1 MELSKRI
8 FMAKLKTVDQK
19 NKASGDVE
27 IDDSITDT
35 PYHKHVVS
43 EVVRQFLASKQQ
55 GTHSTKNR
63 SEVAYSTR
71 KLYRQKGTGSAR
83 AGSAKSPIRR
93 HGGTIFGPQFRSHSI
108 RLNKKTR
115 LLAAK
120 SAFAEK
126 IRQDSVMVLDKLEL
140 NDNKTKNLK
149 SLLSTFDLPS
159 KVLIV
164 TDQISDNLRLASRNL
179 HGVHVLSHRSL
190 NVYEIMRNNK
200 VIFTKKALE
209 SFVERFSK

>member
-1 MELSKRI
+1 MT
-8 FMAKLKTVDQK
+8 KLKTLDQK
-19 NKASGDVE
+19 NKASGNVD
-27 IDDSITDT
+27 IDDSITNT
-35 PYHKHVVS
+35 PYHKQVVS

-108 RLNKKTR
+108 RLNKKTK
-115 LLAAK
+115 LLASK
-120 SAFAEK
+120 SALAEK
-126 IRQDSVMVLDKLEL
+126 IRQDGVVVLDNLEL

-149 SLLSTFDLPS
+149 SLLSTLNLRS

-179 HGVHVLSHRSL
+179 HDVHVLSHRSL

-209 SFVERFSK
+209 SFLERFSK

>member
-1 MELSKRI
+1 
-8 FMAKLKTVDQK
+8 MAKIKTLDQT
-19 NKASGDVE
+19 NKASGDIE

-35 PYHKHVVS
+35 PYNRNVVS

-55 GTHSTKNR
+55 GTHSTKKR

-83 AGSAKSPIRR
+83 AGSAKSPLRR

-115 LLAAK
+115 LLATK

-126 IRQDSVMVLDKLEL
+126 IRQDDVIVLDKLEL
-140 NDNKTKNLK
+140 NNNKTKNLK
-149 SLLSTFDLPS
+149 SLLSTLKLNS

-164 TDQISDNLRLASRNL
+164 TVQISNNLQLASRNL
-179 HGVHVLSHRSL
+179 REVHVLNHRSL
-190 NVYEIMRNNK
+190 NVYEIMKNNK
-200 VIFTKKALE
+200 VVFTKKAIE
-209 SFVERFSK
+209 SFIERFRK

>member
-1 MELSKRI
+1 
-8 FMAKLKTVDQK
+8 MAKIKTLDQT
-19 NKASGDVE
+19 NKTSGNIE

-35 PYHKHVVS
+35 PYNRNVVS

-83 AGSAKSPIRR
+83 SGSAKSPLRR

-115 LLAAK
+115 LLATK

-126 IRQDSVMVLDKLEL
+126 IRQDDVIVIEKLEL

-149 SLLSTFDLPS
+149 SLLSTLKLNS

-164 TDQISDNLRLASRNL
+164 TDQISENLQLASRNL
-179 HGVHVLSHRSL
+179 REVHVLSHRSL

-200 VIFTKKALE
+200 VIFTKEALE

>member
-1 MELSKRI
+1 
-8 FMAKLKTVDQK
+8 MAKLKTVDQK
-19 NKASGDVE
+19 NKASGNVE

-43 EVVRQFLASKQQ
+43 EVVRRFLASKQQ

-93 HGGTIFGPQFRSHSI
+93 HGGTIFGPQFRNHSI
-108 RLNKKTR
+108 RLNKKTK
-115 LLAAK
+115 LLASK
-120 SAFAEK
+120 SALAEK
-126 IRQDSVMVLDKLEL
+126 IRQDGVVVLDNLEL

-159 KVLIV
+159 KILIV
-164 TDQISDNLRLASRNL
+164 TDQISDNLRLSSRNL
-179 HGVHVLSHRSL
+179 SDVHVLSHRSL
-190 NVYEIMRNNK
+190 NVYEIMKNNK

-209 SFVERFSK
+209 SFVERFNK

>member
-1 MELSKRI
+1 
-8 FMAKLKTVDQK
+8 MANLKTVDQN
-19 NKASGDVE
+19 NKASGNFE
-27 IDDSITDT
+27 IDNSITET
-35 PYHKHVVS
+35 PYHKYVVS
-43 EVVRQFLASKQQ
+43 EVVRQFLASKHQ

-83 AGSAKSPIRR
+83 SGSAKSPIRR
-93 HGGTIFGPQFRSHSI
+93 HGGTVFGPQFHSHTI
-108 RLNKKTR
+108 RMNKKTR
-115 LLAAK
+115 LLATK

-126 IRQDSVMVLDKLEL
+126 IRKDGIMVLDNLDI
-140 NDNKTKNLK
+140 NDNKTKSLK
-149 SLLSTFDLPS
+149 SLLSAFNLPA

-179 HGVHVLSHRSL
+179 QEVKILSHRSL

-200 VIFTKKALE
+200 LIFTKKALE
-209 SFVERFSK
+209 SFLLKFS

>member
-1 MELSKRI
+1 
-8 FMAKLKTVDQK
+8 MAKIKTLDQT
-19 NKASGDVE
+19 NKASGNIE
-27 IDDSITDT
+27 IDNSITDT
-35 PYHKHVVS
+35 PYNRNVVS

-71 KLYRQKGTGSAR
+71 KLYKQKGTGSAR
-83 AGSAKSPIRR
+83 SGSAKSPLRR

-115 LLAAK
+115 LLATK

-126 IRQDSVMVLDKLEL
+126 IRQDDVIVIDKLEL

-149 SLLSTFDLPS
+149 SVLSMLNLNS

-164 TDQISDNLRLASRNL
+164 TDQISNNLQLASRNL
-179 HGVHVLSHRSL
+179 REVHVLSHRSL
-190 NVYEIMRNNK
+190 NVYEIMKNNK
-200 VIFTKKALE
+200 VVFTKKAIE
-209 SFVERFSK
+209 SFIERFRK

>member
-1 MELSKRI
+1 
-8 FMAKLKTVDQK
+8 MAKIKTLDQT
-19 NKASGDVE
+19 NKASGNIE

-35 PYHKHVVS
+35 PYNRNVVS

-83 AGSAKSPIRR
+83 SGSAKSPLRR
-93 HGGTIFGPQFRSHSI
+93 HGGTIFGPEFRSHSI

-115 LLAAK
+115 LLATK

-126 IRQDSVMVLDKLEL
+126 IRQENVIVLDKLEL

-149 SLLSTFDLPS
+149 SLLSTLNLNS

-164 TDQISDNLRLASRNL
+164 TDQISENLHLASRNL
-179 HGVHVLSHRSL
+179 REVHVLSHRSL
-190 NVYEIMRNNK
+190 NVYEIMKNNK
-200 VIFTKKALE
+200 VVFTKKAIE
-209 SFVERFSK
+209 SFIERFRK

>member
-1 MELSKRI
+1 
-8 FMAKLKTVDQK
+8 MAKIKTLDQT
-19 NKASGDVE
+19 NKASGNIE

-35 PYHKHVVS
+35 PYNRNVVS

-83 AGSAKSPIRR
+83 SGSAKSPLRR

-115 LLAAK
+115 LLATK

-126 IRQDSVMVLDKLEL
+126 IRQDDVIVIDKLEL

-149 SLLSTFDLPS
+149 SLLSVLNLNS

-164 TDQISDNLRLASRNL
+164 TDQISDNLQLASRNL
-179 HGVHVLSHRSL
+179 REVHVLSHRSL
-190 NVYEIMRNNK
+190 NVYEIMKNNK
-200 VIFTKKALE
+200 VVFTKKAIE
-209 SFVERFSK
+209 SFIERFK

>member
-1 MELSKRI
+1 
-8 FMAKLKTVDQK
+8 MAKIKTLDQT
-19 NKASGDVE
+19 NKTSGNIE

-35 PYHKHVVS
+35 PYNRNVVS

-55 GTHSTKNR
+55 GTHCTKNR
-63 SEVAYSTR
+63 SDVAYSTR

-83 AGSAKSPIRR
+83 SGSAKSPLRR

-115 LLAAK
+115 LLATK

-126 IRQDSVMVLDKLEL
+126 IRQDDVIVLDKLEL
-140 NDNKTKNLK
+140 IDNKTKNLK
-149 SLLSTFDLPS
+149 SLLSTFNLNS

-164 TDQISDNLRLASRNL
+164 TDQISDNLHLASRNL
-179 HGVHVLSHRSL
+179 REVHVLSHRSL
-190 NVYEIMRNNK
+190 NVYEIMKNNK
-200 VIFTKKALE
+200 VIFTKKAIE
-209 SFVERFSK
+209 SFIERFRK

>member
-1 MELSKRI
+1 
-8 FMAKLKTVDQK
+8 MAKLKTVDQK
-19 NKASGDVE
+19 NKASGNVE

-115 LLAAK
+115 LLASK

-126 IRQDSVMVLDKLEL
+126 NMHDGIMLLDNLEL
-140 NDNKTKNLK
+140 NDYKTKNLK

-164 TDQISDNLRLASRNL
+164 TDQISDSLQLASRNL
-179 HGVHVLSHRSL
+179 NDVNVMNHR
-190 NVYEIMRNNK
+190 R
-200 VIFTKKALE
+200 
-209 SFVERFSK
+209 

>member
-1 MELSKRI
+1 
-8 FMAKLKTVDQK
+8 MAKIKTLDQT
-19 NKASGDVE
+19 NKASGNIE

-35 PYHKHVVS
+35 PYNRNVVS

-83 AGSAKSPIRR
+83 SGSAKSPLRR

-115 LLAAK
+115 LLATK

-126 IRQDSVMVLDKLEL
+126 IRQDAVIVIEKLEL

-149 SLLSTFDLPS
+149 SLLSMLNLNS

-164 TDQISDNLRLASRNL
+164 TDQISDNLQLASRNL
-179 HGVHVLSHRSL
+179 REVHVLSHRSL
-190 NVYEIMRNNK
+190 NVYEIMKNNK
-200 VIFTKKALE
+200 VVFTKKAIE
-209 SFVERFSK
+209 SFIDRFKR

>member
-1 MELSKRI
+1 
-8 FMAKLKTVDQK
+8 MAKIKTLDQT
-19 NKASGDVE
+19 NKASGNIE
-27 IDDSITDT
+27 IDNSITDT
-35 PYHKHVVS
+35 PYNRNVVS

-83 AGSAKSPIRR
+83 SGSAKSPIRR

-115 LLAAK
+115 LLATK

-126 IRQDSVMVLDKLEL
+126 IRQDDVIVIDKLEL

-149 SLLSTFDLPS
+149 SLLSVLNLNS

-164 TDQISDNLRLASRNL
+164 TDQISDNLQLASRNL
-179 HGVHVLSHRSL
+179 REVHVLSHRSL
-190 NVYEIMRNNK
+190 NVYEIMKNDK
-200 VIFTKKALE
+200 VVFTKKAIE
-209 SFVERFSK
+209 SFIERFSK

>member
-1 MELSKRI
+1 
-8 FMAKLKTVDQK
+8 MAKIKTLDQT
-19 NKASGDVE
+19 NKASGNIE

-35 PYHKHVVS
+35 PYNRNVVS

-83 AGSAKSPIRR
+83 SGSAKSPLRR

-115 LLAAK
+115 LLATK

-126 IRQDSVMVLDKLEL
+126 IRQDDVMVIEKLEL

-149 SLLSTFDLPS
+149 SLLSMLNLNS

-164 TDQISDNLRLASRNL
+164 TDQITENLQLASRNL
-179 HGVHVLSHRSL
+179 RDVHVLSHRSL
-190 NVYEIMRNNK
+190 NVYEIMKNNK
-200 VIFTKKALE
+200 VVFTKKAIE
-209 SFVERFSK
+209 SFIERFR

>member
-1 MELSKRI
+1 
-8 FMAKLKTVDQK
+8 MAKIKTLDQT
-19 NKASGDVE
+19 NKASGNIE

-35 PYHKHVVS
+35 PYNRNVVS

-83 AGSAKSPIRR
+83 SGSAKSPLRR

-115 LLAAK
+115 LLATK

-126 IRQDSVMVLDKLEL
+126 IRQDDVLVIDKLEL
-140 NDNKTKNLK
+140 NNNKTKNLK
-149 SLLSTFDLPS
+149 SVLSVLNINS

-164 TDQISDNLRLASRNL
+164 TDQISENLQLASRNL
-179 HGVHVLSHRSL
+179 REVHVLSHRSL
-190 NVYEIMRNNK
+190 NVYEIMKNNK
-200 VIFTKKALE
+200 VVFTKKAIE
-209 SFVERFSK
+209 SFIERFSK

>member
-1 MELSKRI
+1 MTN
-8 FMAKLKTVDQK
+8 LKTVDQK
-19 NKASGDVE
+19 NKASGNFE
-27 IDDSITDT
+27 IDDSITET
-35 PYHKHVVS
+35 PYHKYVVS
-43 EVVRQFLASKQQ
+43 EVVRQFLASKHQ

-83 AGSAKSPIRR
+83 SGSAKSPLRR
-93 HGGTIFGPQFRSHSI
+93 HGGTVFGPKFHSHTI
-108 RLNKKTR
+108 RMNKKTR
-115 LLAAK
+115 LLATK

-126 IRQDSVMVLDKLEL
+126 IRKDGIMVLDNLDL
-140 NDNKTKNLK
+140 NDNKTKSLK
-149 SLLSTFDLPS
+149 SLLSTFNLPA

-179 HGVHVLSHRSL
+179 QEVKILSHRSL

-200 VIFTKKALE
+200 LIFTKKALE
-209 SFVERFSK
+209 SFLLKFS

>member
-1 MELSKRI
+1 
-8 FMAKLKTVDQK
+8 MAKLKTVDQK
-19 NKASGDVE
+19 NKASGNVE

-93 HGGTIFGPQFRSHSI
+93 HGGIIFGPQFRSHSI

-115 LLAAK
+115 LLASK

-126 IRQDSVMVLDKLEL
+126 IRQDGVMVLDNLEL

-179 HGVHVLSHRSL
+179 HDVHVLSHRSL

>member
-1 MELSKRI
+1 
-8 FMAKLKTVDQK
+8 MAKLKTVDK
-19 NKASGDVE
+19 TNKASGNIE

-35 PYHKHVVS
+35 PYHKYVVS
-43 EVVRQFLASKQQ
+43 EVVRQFLASKHQ
-55 GTHSTKNR
+55 GTHSTKTR

-93 HGGTIFGPQFRSHSI
+93 HGGTIFGPKFHSHSI

-115 LLAAK
+115 VLATK

-126 IRQDSVMVLDKLEL
+126 IRQDGVIILDNLEL

-149 SLLSTFDLPS
+149 SLLYQFGLPS

-164 TDQISDNLRLASRNL
+164 TDQIYDNLRLASRNL
-179 HGVHVLSHRSL
+179 PNVQVLSHQSL

-209 SFVERFSK
+209 SFVDRLIK

>member
-1 MELSKRI
+1 
-8 FMAKLKTVDQK
+8 MAKITTLDQTNKT
-19 NKASGDVE
+19 SGNIE

-35 PYHKHVVS
+35 PYNRNVVS

-83 AGSAKSPIRR
+83 SGSAKSPLRR

-115 LLAAK
+115 LLATK

-126 IRQDSVMVLDKLEL
+126 IRQDGVVVIDKLEL

-149 SLLSTFDLPS
+149 SLLSKLKLNS

-164 TDQISDNLRLASRNL
+164 TDQISENLQLASRNL
-179 HGVHVLSHRSL
+179 REVHVLSHRSL
-190 NVYEIMRNNK
+190 NVYEIMKNNK
-200 VIFTKKALE
+200 VVFTKKAIE
-209 SFVERFSK
+209 SFIERFSK

>member
-1 MELSKRI
+1 
-8 FMAKLKTVDQK
+8 MAKIKTLDQT
-19 NKASGDVE
+19 NKTSGNIE

-35 PYHKHVVS
+35 PYNRNVVS

-83 AGSAKSPIRR
+83 SGSAKSPLRR

-115 LLAAK
+115 LLATK

-126 IRQDSVMVLDKLEL
+126 IRQDDVIVLDKLEL
-140 NDNKTKNLK
+140 IDNKTKNLK
-149 SLLSTFDLPS
+149 SLLSTFNLNS

-164 TDQISDNLRLASRNL
+164 TDQISDNLHLASRNL
-179 HGVHVLSHRSL
+179 REVHVLSHRSL
-190 NVYEIMRNNK
+190 NVYEIMKNNK
-200 VIFTKKALE
+200 VIFTKKAIE
-209 SFVERFSK
+209 SFIERFRK

>member
-1 MELSKRI
+1 
-8 FMAKLKTVDQK
+8 MAKLKTVDLT
-19 NKASGDVE
+19 NKASGNVE
-27 IDDSITDT
+27 IDDSITET
-35 PYHKHVVS
+35 PYHKNVVS

-83 AGSAKSPIRR
+83 SGSAKSPLRR
-93 HGGTIFGPQFRSHSI
+93 HGGTVFGPQFRSHSF

-126 IRQDSVMVLDKLEL
+126 IRQDGIMVLDKLEV
-140 NDNKTKNLK
+140 NDSKTKNLR
-149 SLLSTFDLPS
+149 SMLSKFELPS

-164 TDQISDNLRLASRNL
+164 TDQIPDNLRLASRNL
-179 HGVHVLSHRSL
+179 KDVHVLSHRSL

-200 VIFTKKALE
+200 VIFTKKAIE
-209 SFVERFSK
+209 SYVERFSK

>member
-1 MELSKRI
+1 
-8 FMAKLKTVDQK
+8 MAKIKTLDQT
-19 NKASGDVE
+19 NKASGNIE

-35 PYHKHVVS
+35 PYNRNVVS

-63 SEVAYSTR
+63 AEVAYSTR

-83 AGSAKSPIRR
+83 SGSAKSPLRR

-115 LLAAK
+115 LLATK

-126 IRQDSVMVLDKLEL
+126 IRQDDVIVIDKLEL

-149 SLLSTFDLPS
+149 SLLSVLNLNS

-164 TDQISDNLRLASRNL
+164 TDQISDNLQLASRNL
-179 HGVHVLSHRSL
+179 REVHVLSHRSL
-190 NVYEIMRNNK
+190 NVYEIMKNNK
-200 VIFTKKALE
+200 VVFTKKAIE
-209 SFVERFSK
+209 SFIERFSK

>member
-1 MELSKRI
+1 
-8 FMAKLKTVDQK
+8 MAKLKTVDQK
-19 NKASGDVE
+19 NKASGNFE

-35 PYHKHVVS
+35 PYHKHAVS

-83 AGSAKSPIRR
+83 SGSAKSPLRR

-115 LLAAK
+115 LLATK

-126 IRQDSVMVLDKLEL
+126 IRQDGVVVIDKLEL

-149 SLLSTFDLPS
+149 SLLSTLKLNS

-164 TDQISDNLRLASRNL
+164 TDQISENLQLASRNL
-179 HGVHVLSHRSL
+179 REVHVLSHRSL
-190 NVYEIMRNNK
+190 NVYEIMKNNK
-200 VIFTKKALE
+200 VVFTKKAIE
-209 SFVERFSK
+209 SFIERFK

>member
-1 MELSKRI
+1 
-8 FMAKLKTVDQK
+8 MAKIKTLDQT
-19 NKASGDVE
+19 NKASGNIE

-35 PYHKHVVS
+35 PYNRNVVS

-83 AGSAKSPIRR
+83 SGSAKSPLRR

-115 LLAAK
+115 LLATK

-126 IRQDSVMVLDKLEL
+126 IRQDDVIVIEKLEL

-149 SLLSTFDLPS
+149 SLLSMLNLNS

-164 TDQISDNLRLASRNL
+164 TDQITENLQLASRNL
-179 HGVHVLSHRSL
+179 RDVHVLSHRSL
-190 NVYEIMRNNK
+190 NVYEIMKNNK
-200 VIFTKKALE
+200 VVFTKKAIE
-209 SFVERFSK
+209 SFIERFRK

>member
-1 MELSKRI
+1 MQLSKRA

-19 NKASGDVE
+19 NKASGNVE

-83 AGSAKSPIRR
+83 SGSAKSPLRR
-93 HGGTIFGPQFRSHSI
+93 HGGTVFGPQFRSHSF

-115 LLAAK
+115 LLATK

-126 IRQDSVMVLDKLEL
+126 IRKDGVMVLDNLEL

-149 SLLSTFDLPS
+149 LLLSSFNLPS

-164 TDQISDNLRLASRNL
+164 TDQITDNLRLASRNL
-179 HGVHVLSHRSL
+179 REVHVLSHRSL

>member
-1 MELSKRI
+1 
-8 FMAKLKTVDQK
+8 MAKLKTVDHK
-19 NKASGDVE
+19 NKESGNVE

-35 PYHKHVVS
+35 PYHRNVVS

-83 AGSAKSPIRR
+83 SGSAKSPLRR

-115 LLAAK
+115 LLATK

-126 IRQDSVMVLDKLEL
+126 IRQDDVVVVEKLEL

-149 SLLSTFDLPS
+149 SLLSTLKLNS

-164 TDQISDNLRLASRNL
+164 TDQISDNLQLASRNL
-179 HGVHVLSHRSL
+179 RDVHVLTHRSL
-190 NVYEIMRNNK
+190 NVYEIMKNNK
-200 VIFTKKALE
+200 VVFTKKAIE
-209 SFVERFSK
+209 SFIERFSK

>member
-1 MELSKRI
+1 
-8 FMAKLKTVDQK
+8 MATLKTVDQK
-19 NKASGDVE
+19 NKASGNFE
-27 IDDSITDT
+27 IDDSITET
-35 PYHKHVVS
+35 PYHKYVVS
-43 EVVRQFLASKQQ
+43 EVVRQFLASKHQ

-83 AGSAKSPIRR
+83 SGSAKSPLRR
-93 HGGTIFGPQFRSHSI
+93 HGGTVFGPKFHSHSI

-115 LLAAK
+115 LLATK
-120 SAFAEK
+120 SVFAEK
-126 IRQDSVMVLDKLEL
+126 IRNDGIMVLDNLEL

-149 SLLSTFDLPS
+149 SLLSTFNLS
-159 KVLIV
+159 TRVLIV
-164 TDQISDNLRLASRNL
+164 TDQISDNLLLASRNL
-179 HGVHVLSHRSL
+179 QEINVLSHRSL

-209 SFVERFSK
+209 SFLERLRK

>member
-1 MELSKRI
+1 
-8 FMAKLKTVDQK
+8 MAKIKTLDQT
-19 NKASGDVE
+19 NKASGNIE

-35 PYHKHVVS
+35 PYNRNVVS

-63 SEVAYSTR
+63 AEVAYSTR

-83 AGSAKSPIRR
+83 SGSAKSPLRR

-115 LLAAK
+115 LLATK

-126 IRQDSVMVLDKLEL
+126 IRQDDVIVIEKLEL

-149 SLLSTFDLPS
+149 SLLSMLNLNS

-164 TDQISDNLRLASRNL
+164 TDQISENLQLASRNL
-179 HGVHVLSHRSL
+179 RDVHVLSHRSL
-190 NVYEIMRNNK
+190 NVYEIMKNNK
-200 VIFTKKALE
+200 VVFTKKAIE
-209 SFVERFSK
+209 SFIERFR

>member
-1 MELSKRI
+1 
-8 FMAKLKTVDQK
+8 MAKIKTLDQT
-19 NKASGDVE
+19 NKESGNIE

-35 PYHKHVVS
+35 PYNRNVVS

-83 AGSAKSPIRR
+83 SGSAKSPIRR

-115 LLAAK
+115 LLATK

-126 IRQDSVMVLDKLEL
+126 IRQDDVIVIDKLEL
-140 NDNKTKNLK
+140 NDNKTKSLK
-149 SLLSTFDLPS
+149 SLLSVLNLNS

-164 TDQISDNLRLASRNL
+164 TDQISDNLQLASRNL
-179 HGVHVLSHRSL
+179 REVHVLSHRSL
-190 NVYEIMRNNK
+190 NVYEIMKNNK
-200 VIFTKKALE
+200 VVFTKKAIE
-209 SFVERFSK
+209 SFIERFSK

>member
-1 MELSKRI
+1 
-8 FMAKLKTVDQK
+8 MAKIKTLDQT
-19 NKASGDVE
+19 NKASGNIE

-35 PYHKHVVS
+35 PYNRNVVS

-63 SEVAYSTR
+63 AEVAYSTR

-83 AGSAKSPIRR
+83 SGSAKSPIRR

-115 LLAAK
+115 LLATK

-126 IRQDSVMVLDKLEL
+126 IRQDDVIVIDKLEL

-149 SLLSTFDLPS
+149 SLLSLLNLNS

-164 TDQISDNLRLASRNL
+164 TDQISDNLQLASRNL
-179 HGVHVLSHRSL
+179 REVHVLSHRSL
-190 NVYEIMRNNK
+190 NVYEIMKNDK
-200 VIFTKKALE
+200 VVFTKKAIE
-209 SFVERFSK
+209 SFIERFSK

>member
-1 MELSKRI
+1 
-8 FMAKLKTVDQK
+8 MAKIKTLVQT
-19 NKASGDVE
+19 NKASGNIE
-27 IDDSITDT
+27 IDDSITNT
-35 PYHKHVVS
+35 PYNRNVVS

-83 AGSAKSPIRR
+83 AGSAKSPLRR

-115 LLAAK
+115 LLATK

-126 IRQDSVMVLDKLEL
+126 IRQDDVIVIDKLEL

-149 SLLSTFDLPS
+149 SLLSKLNLNS

-164 TDQISDNLRLASRNL
+164 TDQISDNLQLASRNL
-179 HGVHVLSHRSL
+179 REVHVLSHRSL
-190 NVYEIMRNNK
+190 NVYEIMKNDK
-200 VIFTKKALE
+200 VVFTKKAIE
-209 SFVERFSK
+209 SFIERFSK

>member
-1 MELSKRI
+1 
-8 FMAKLKTVDQK
+8 MAKIKTLDQT
-19 NKASGDVE
+19 NKASGNIE

-35 PYHKHVVS
+35 PYNRNVVS

-83 AGSAKSPIRR
+83 SGSAKSPLRR

-115 LLAAK
+115 LLATK

-126 IRQDSVMVLDKLEL
+126 IRQDDVIVIDKLEL

-149 SLLSTFDLPS
+149 SLLSVLNLNS

-164 TDQISDNLRLASRNL
+164 TDQISDNLQLASRNL
-179 HGVHVLSHRSL
+179 REVHVLSHRSL
-190 NVYEIMRNNK
+190 NVYEIMKNDK
-200 VIFTKKALE
+200 VVFTKKAIE
-209 SFVERFSK
+209 SFIERFSK

>member
-1 MELSKRI
+1 
-8 FMAKLKTVDQK
+8 MAKIKTLDQT
-19 NKASGDVE
+19 NKTSGNIE

-35 PYHKHVVS
+35 PYNRNVVS

-83 AGSAKSPIRR
+83 SGSAKSPLRR

-115 LLAAK
+115 LLATK

-126 IRQDSVMVLDKLEL
+126 IRQDGVIVLDKLEL

-149 SLLSTFDLPS
+149 SLLSKLKLNS

-164 TDQISDNLRLASRNL
+164 TDQISENLQLASRNL
-179 HGVHVLSHRSL
+179 REVHVLSHRSL
-190 NVYEIMRNNK
+190 NVYEIMKNNK
-200 VIFTKKALE
+200 VVFTKKAIE
-209 SFVERFSK
+209 SFIERFSK

>member
-1 MELSKRI
+1 
-8 FMAKLKTVDQK
+8 MAKIKTLDQT
-19 NKASGDVE
+19 NKTSGNIE

-35 PYHKHVVS
+35 PYNRNVVS

-83 AGSAKSPIRR
+83 SGSAKSPLRR

-115 LLAAK
+115 LLATK

-126 IRQDSVMVLDKLEL
+126 IRQDDVVVIEKLEL

-149 SLLSTFDLPS
+149 SLLSTLNLNS

-164 TDQISDNLRLASRNL
+164 TDQISNNLQLASRNL
-179 HGVHVLSHRSL
+179 REVHVLSHRSL
-190 NVYEIMRNNK
+190 NVYEIMKNNK
-200 VIFTKKALE
+200 VVFTKKAIE
-209 SFVERFSK
+209 SFIERFSK